1 MIYLLA
7 QTGSA
12 STASEPDKAPTFLAR
27 LQRMPLLVTEW
38 GQGGAS
44 RQLWPAQ
51 IKAFAPNGLMSYAH
65 KSGEKSMKFRLEE
78 IEVPEDEPFKFD
90 ALKRQPVVE
99 FVRDLI
105 KQLEGP
111 FVLALD
117 SPWGTGKTT
126 MVRMLRASLKRDG
139 FASVYFNAWKEDYV
153 SDPLIPMVAA
163 IDELKVADPEAEKR
177 FGDRMVTVKRVASKV
192 AKRGFVAAVKLGT
205 MNALDLDEVAEDVL
219 SSAAGEVADDLVS
232 AFKQEKKS
240 LEHFRE
246 ALEGAVKAVQ
256 SEDSSKPLVFFIDEL
271 DRCRPTFAI
280 ELLERVKHLF
290 DVKNLVFVLSV
301 DKKQLEAITAAVY
314 GERIDAPDYLRRF
327 FELEFG
333 IPAVSAERYTST
345 LLSRYH
351 ITEKFAQR
359 KNGGE
364 TEREEFSETFSAL
377 ARHFELSLR
386 MMDRCVT
393 SMAVVLSQTPDG
405 RTLDPSLVA
414 LLVILRMKDRDLFT
428 ALANGRAGPDQVMK
442 WLGSFGTD
450 QGDYPSY
457 EASLWLEAYL
467 RISDPNASR
476 RDAEMIRLR
485 DLTQETRLEGQE
497 ISPELQRLSNVYERC
512 NHIKR
517 GRSGRINLVG
527 VAAKVD
533 MAAMMGDER

>member
-1 MIYLLA
+1 
-7 QTGSA
+7 
-12 STASEPDKAPTFLAR
+12 
-27 LQRMPLLVTEW
+27 
-38 GQGGAS
+38 
-44 RQLWPAQ
+44 
-51 IKAFAPNGLMSYAH
+51 
-65 KSGEKSMKFRLEE
+65 MKFRLEE
-78 IEVPEDEPFKFD
+78 IEVPEDEPFKYD
-90 ALKRQPVVE
+90 ALNRQPVVE

-126 MVRMLRASLKRDG
+126 VVRMLRATLKSEG
-139 FASVYFNAWKEDYV
+139 FASIYFNAWKEDYV

-163 IDELKVADPEAEKR
+163 IDELRVSDPEAGKR
-177 FGDRMVTVKRVASKV
+177 FSDRMATLRRVASKV
-192 AKRGFVAAVKLGT
+192 AKRGVVAAVKLGT
-205 MNALDLDEVAEDVL
+205 MNALDLDEVTEGVL
-219 SSAAGEVADDLVS
+219 SSAASDAADDLVS

-246 ALEGAVKAVQ
+246 ALEGAVNAVQ
-256 SEDSSKPLVFFIDEL
+256 SKDSPKPLVFFIDEL

-301 DKKQLEAITAAVY
+301 DKKQLEAITASVY

-327 FELEFG
+327 FELELG
-333 IPAVSAERYTST
+333 IPAVSAESYTST
-345 LLSRYH
+345 LLSRYQ

-414 LLVILRMKDRDLFT
+414 LLVILRLKDRDLFT
-428 ALANGRAGPDQVMK
+428 GLANGRVGPDGVMK
-442 WLGSFGTD
+442 WLGSFGAD
-450 QGDYPSY
+450 QSDYPSY
-457 EASLWLEAYL
+457 EASLWLEAYV
-467 RISDPNASR
+467 RISDPNSSR

-485 DLTQETRLEGQE
+485 DQVQPKALEGQE
-497 ISPELQRLSNVYERC
+497 ISPKLKRLSDVYERC
-512 NHIKR
+512 KQIGS
-517 GRSGRINLVG
+517 GRSSRINLAR

-533 MAAMMGDER
+533 MAAMGGEER